1 MEKALY
7 VLFPFLKL
15 PFVLKD
21 VKRFVTSKNSCTF
34 ALSKDKDDEYKFGNK
49 QNLLPNL
56 YDLRTLF
63 NTLKH

>member
-34 ALSKDKDDEYKFGNK
+34 ALSKDKEHYS
-49 QNLLPNL
+49 
-56 YDLRTLF
+56 T
-63 NTLKH
+63 H

>member
-34 ALSKDKDDEYKFGNK
+34 ALSKDKI
-49 QNLLPNL
+49 
-56 YDLRTLF
+56 TLF
-63 NTLKH
+63 NIKTSQLWQIRRLTTMVLNT